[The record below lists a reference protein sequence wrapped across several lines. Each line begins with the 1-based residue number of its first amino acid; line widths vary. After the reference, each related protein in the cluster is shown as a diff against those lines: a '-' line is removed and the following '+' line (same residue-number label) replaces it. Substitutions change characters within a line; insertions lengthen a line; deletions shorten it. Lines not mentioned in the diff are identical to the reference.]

1 MPQKQASATSFFPA
15 AAPVRTQC
23 VSLLSDMK
31 FLVYSQN
38 GGVPQPG
45 VLAGDRVV
53 SIAGAGFADLLS
65 VIQGGSFARAVVD
78 AHLKQGHSGVPLKDV
93 KLHAPLPNPPK
104 LFMVGLNYRDH
115 AIESGM
121 AIPTV
126 PAVFSKF
133 NSSIIGPGDA
143 IVLPQASTQPDYECE
158 FAFIIGK
165 RGKHIAKENW
175 RDYIFGY
182 TAINDVSARDL
193 QLATS
198 QWLLGKT
205 CDTFCPMGPWIV
217 TADEIADP
225 HNLQIKTTIN
235 GEVLQSSNTKELIF
249 NIPELL
255 DYMSRALTLEPGD
268 TVSTGTPPGVGFARK
283 PPRYLRHGDDC
294 VITVEGIGDLRNPV
308 VRE

>member
-1 MPQKQASATSFFPA
+1 
-15 AAPVRTQC
+15 
-23 VSLLSDMK
+23 MK

-38 GGVPQPG
+38 GGAPQPG
-45 VLAGDRVV
+45 VLLDDRVV
-53 SIAGAGFADLLS
+53 SIAGAGFPDLLS
-65 VIQGGSFARAVVD
+65 VIQAGERGREIVD
-78 AHLKQGHSGVPLKDV
+78 AHLKKGHAGLPLASV

-115 AIESGM
+115 AIESNM

-133 NSSIIGPGDA
+133 NSSIVGPGDE
-143 IVLPQASTQPDYECE
+143 IVLHNATTQPDYECE

-165 RGKHIAKENW
+165 RGKHIDPAKW

-217 TADEIADP
+217 TADELTDP

-235 GEVLQSSNTKELIF
+235 GEVLQNSNTKELIF
-249 NIPELL
+249 DVPALL
-255 DYMSRALTLEPGD
+255 AYMTKTLTLEPGD

-283 PPRYLRHGDDC
+283 PPRYLRAGDDC

-308 VRE
+308 VAE

>member
-1 MPQKQASATSFFPA
+1 
-15 AAPVRTQC
+15 
-23 VSLLSDMK
+23 MK

-38 GGVPQPG
+38 GGAPQPG
-45 VLAGDRVV
+45 VLVDDRVV
-53 SIAGAGFADLLS
+53 SIAGAGFVDILS
-65 VIQGGSFARAVVD
+65 VIQGGAEARRAVD
-78 AHLKQGHSGVPLKDV
+78 AHLARGHAGLPLTSV
-93 KLHAPLPNPPK
+93 RLHAPLPNPGK

-115 AIESGM
+115 AIESNM

-143 IVLPQASTQPDYECE
+143 VVLHNATAQPDYECE

-217 TADEIADP
+217 TADELTDP
-225 HNLQIKTTIN
+225 HNLNIKTIIN
-235 GEVLQSSNTKELIF
+235 GETLQNSSTKELIF
-249 NIPELL
+249 TIPDLL
-255 DYMSRALTLEPGD
+255 EYMSRTLTLEPGD

-283 PPRYLRHGDDC
+283 PPRYLRAGDDC
-294 VITVEGIGDLRNPV
+294 VISVEGIGELRNPV
-308 VRE
+308 VAE